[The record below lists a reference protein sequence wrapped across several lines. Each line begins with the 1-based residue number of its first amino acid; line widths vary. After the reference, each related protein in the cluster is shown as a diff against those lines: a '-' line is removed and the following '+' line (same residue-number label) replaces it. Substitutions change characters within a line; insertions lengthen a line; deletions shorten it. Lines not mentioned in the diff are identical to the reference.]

1 MKRKI
6 EALQNQIGSIS
17 EQEAGESES
26 AADPELEK
34 VLTENTKLKY
44 QVETLKRVRMSSCRA
59 IAISIIR

>member
-26 AADPELEK
+26 ADPELEK